1 MRRSFTDRIM
11 GGVCGGLA
19 ASLRLN
25 VWLLRAL
32 FVLLTLLSLG
42 VVGLLYMVLWWI
54 IPPESPSQPSRIG
67 FSPLA
72 FLALVLAFVL
82 TGIVLFARGRFI
94 SSTGQDLFLAGT
106 LAVVGALFFLRQLR
120 G

>member
-1 MRRSFTDRIM
+1 MRRSFTNRIL

-25 VWLLRAL
+25 VWILRAL
-32 FVLLTLLSLG
+32 FVVLTFLSMG
-42 VVGLLYMVLWWI
+42 TVGLLYIVLWWI

-72 FLALVLAFVL
+72 FFAVLLAFIL
-82 TGIVLFARGRFI
+82 TGIALFARGSFI
-94 SSTGQDLFLAGT
+94 TSDGQELFLAGT